1 MYTVLRFSG
10 PQEQLAE
17 FGRQANTI
25 RPGTY
30 EGPDRPAGTRFSI
43 SVADSDNWS
52 QHYEEIVNFL
62 RELHPVLECGRQC
75 GFSAQLDIA
84 LMSDDSSARL
94 ISSWWL
100 GEDIIEL
107 LHQNKIEF
115 WITLYAKPD
124 LPQK

>member
-17 FGRQANTI
+17 FGRQTNTI

-30 EGPDRPAGTRFSI
+30 DRPDRGVANRFSI

-62 RELHPVLECGRQC
+62 RELYPVLECGRQS

-84 LMSDDSSARL
+84 LMPDDYSARL
-94 ISSWWL
+94 LASWWL
-100 GEDIIEL
+100 GEDFIEL
-107 LHQNKIEF
+107 LHQSKIKL
-115 WITLYAKPD
+115 WISTYGKWD
-124 LPQK
+124 LPQE